1 MGRGRASRPGLPA
14 KSCFSCSG
22 TVLAASLLRST
33 PQQAWLVCSC
43 RGQARQQVGDLRRMS
58 ETLTPGVQSLF
69 PETKPRAPSP
79 TWSPRPSRLPRQW
92 QAVAPA
98 YASSTPAWDAH
109 TRRGRAP
116 GLMSSSCTLSAG
128 KKNLQNMNYE
138 WKTQAE
144 QSWAINNSELQTH

>member
-14 KSCFSCSG
+14 KSCLSCSG

-109 TRRGRAP
+109 TRTWPCPWAHVFLLHSERR
-116 GLMSSSCTLSAG
+116 
-128 KKNLQNMNYE
+128 KKKSPKYE
-138 WKTQAE
+138 
-144 QSWAINNSELQTH
+144 L